1 MAHHELRKKLAF
13 ASADIFG
20 GGSFNIIN
28 FLYPGFLALTV
39 GINPF
44 WISFIMLIARVW
56 DAITDPIMGFISDHT
71 RSKMGKRRIYLVIS
85 SPLVLVGM
93 YFLFFPFNFPGEG
106 ARVVAVLLSYLVFT
120 MIQTSVMI
128 PYYSLSSEISSGY
141 QQRASYNSYRLG
153 FSIFAS
159 IICVAV
165 PGIIVSM
172 FSDARLGYQIMSLSF
187 GLLFG
192 LSVLVTGLFAKEEI
206 TTPPV
211 TAELSLREMAKPL
224 KLRPFRQYLGMFLVL
239 QMSMAVMS
247 GLFFFYVDFYITKDI
262 TASGESSM
270 VGLIAAALMFSM
282 QIVALP
288 IYLKMIAKKGKT
300 FAYRFGAYVWIVTAL
315 ALLLIPPNVNPVVIY
330 VLAALMGLG
339 ISGPGLVPHTM
350 YGDVVDAGQIMF
362 KDRLDGQMS
371 GFTNF
376 INKVAQALGLALVM
390 FVIGLA
396 GFQSQDLTLPD
407 IVSQPD
413 SAMLAIRII
422 MAVVPLLFMGIGIA
436 ISFRYK
442 IDGRKQMEIS
452 EAIRNHSSNQEELIA
467 GL

>member
-1 MAHHELRKKLAF
+1 
-13 ASADIFG
+13 
-20 GGSFNIIN
+20 
-28 FLYPGFLALTV
+28 
-39 GINPF
+39 
-44 WISFIMLIARVW
+44 
-56 DAITDPIMGFISDHT
+56 
-71 RSKMGKRRIYLVIS
+71 
-85 SPLVLVGM
+85 
-93 YFLFFPFNFPGEG
+93 
-106 ARVVAVLLSYLVFT
+106 
-120 MIQTSVMI
+120 
-128 PYYSLSSEISSGY
+128 
-141 QQRASYNSYRLG
+141 
-153 FSIFAS
+153 
-159 IICVAV
+159 
-165 PGIIVSM
+165 
-172 FSDARLGYQIMSLSF
+172 
-187 GLLFG
+187 
-192 LSVLVTGLFAKEEI
+192 
-206 TTPPV
+206 
-211 TAELSLREMAKPL
+211 
-224 KLRPFRQYLGMFLVL
+224 
-239 QMSMAVMS
+239 
-247 GLFFFYVDFYITKDI
+247 
-262 TASGESSM
+262 M